1 MNLTNYDPEHLE
13 VWLKNPKGKRFE
25 ATAGDAQGTK

>member
-1 MNLTNYDPEHLE
+1 MNLTNYDPE